1 MAGVRLTTVLAAVAL
16 IAGCSSEPVPVKQ
29 AMEMCM
35 EPARKAG
42 GPTGSVGLGFD
53 SDGGVSSTLSIELTD
68 DYIFGRDPDDVFE
81 ECVVKRS
88 GSLPDRSHSELIGN
102 G

>member
-1 MAGVRLTTVLAAVAL
+1 MTGFRLAPTLAAVAL

-35 EPARKAG
+35 ENARKAS

-88 GSLPDRSHSELIGN
+88 GSLPDRSYSELVGN